1 MKQGIKQNLFFCR
14 KIPLKNKFELP
25 AATEPSSEEV
35 ETERISKDAYRI
47 LRLVR
52 NTINSMHTIN
62 HSTEE
67 SIIPK
72 EMSGLKKKVSEQTAI
87 NTIRNDDES
96 HQKNIIKN
104 SSLSTKRLSTSENES
119 GFSSICSYF
128 IPSLNEIGL
137 PLNSF
142 NNSEV
147 SFNNGSL
154 TTSEQ
159 VNVLWV

>member
-1 MKQGIKQNLFFCR
+1 
-14 KIPLKNKFELP
+14 
-25 AATEPSSEEV
+25 
-35 ETERISKDAYRI
+35 
-47 LRLVR
+47 
-52 NTINSMHTIN
+52 MHTIN

-72 EMSGLKKKVSEQTAI
+72 EIPGLKKKEQTAI
-87 NTIRNDDES
+87 TSIRTDDEFCVQDS

-104 SSLSTKRLSTSENES
+104 SSPSTKRLSTSENES

-128 IPSLNEIGL
+128 IPSRNEIGL

>member
-1 MKQGIKQNLFFCR
+1 
-14 KIPLKNKFELP
+14 
-25 AATEPSSEEV
+25 
-35 ETERISKDAYRI
+35 
-47 LRLVR
+47 
-52 NTINSMHTIN
+52 MHTIN

-72 EMSGLKKKVSEQTAI
+72 EVSGLKKKVSEQTAI
-87 NTIRNDDES
+87 NTIRNDDDFRVQES